1 VRQFIRQQVSNG
13 IHNVAEVQRHTEMF
27 VKRELFA
34 DKQHPSKFSRRYFP
48 HRRDYENVIYRARLA
63 AMKSVVDQENL
74 RLKIDEWTAD
84 SDQKLLFRP
93 YVEADVRD
101 G

>member
-1 VRQFIRQQVSNG
+1 
-13 IHNVAEVQRHTEMF
+13 
-27 VKRELFA
+27 
-34 DKQHPSKFSRRYFP
+34 
-48 HRRDYENVIYRARLA
+48 VIYRARLA

-84 SDQKLLFRP
+84 SDQKLQFRP